1 VVNLAG
7 LSLPALIGGS
17 VLIETIFC
25 VPGMGRLMVESTFG
39 RNYPVL
45 MGLVMLYGTIVILAN
60 LLADVLNNVIDPRLQ
75 Q

>member
-1 VVNLAG
+1 
-7 LSLPALIGGS
+7 
-17 VLIETIFC
+17 
-25 VPGMGRLMVESTFG
+25 MGRLMVESTFG